1 MFKKYLLS
9 LVILG
14 FSLISYSQVTIRG
27 KVVDSLAKSPVDYA
41 IVGIFTAADGKLA
54 GGKVTD
60 SNGNFVI
67 SDLKTN
73 KYNVKIDFIGY
84 KTKMIYNL
92 DLTNTKSV
100 DLGNILLIGST
111 QLLNE
116 ITVTGETPNNINKI
130 DKQVYK
136 ASQFET
142 AKGGTAIDVIR
153 NMPSIT
159 VNGENE
165 IRLRGS
171 TGFLILLNGKP
182 VQTDAATLLNQLPAN
197 AIENIEIIT
206 APSAKYDADG
216 KSGII
221 NITTKTGISNGLTY
235 TVNVQAGLPSVNN
248 FSNKGNSPRYGADAS
263 LNYTQNKW
271 DLAIGASYQK
281 ADIAGKRVGDVNTT
295 LANRKTVFPSSG
307 ERSFDKTNYAFRTS
321 VAYTPNPNN
330 NINAG
335 FYVGQR
341 KQFRLA
347 DINYN
352 NTKTNINNGQVIGR
366 INYYNSNLVLREGD
380 FALANLDYS
389 HKFDDKS
396 IFSVSGLYEYANFT
410 GFTKNRNL
418 NQNNYLDTLQYVLNT
433 GTSPLNA
440 IRGKIDYVLPL
451 GNGKLETGYQFR
463 YQKQTGSF
471 LYQEAILG
479 TGRFNTIPE
488 FSDDIDVSQSIN
500 SVYAQYNA
508 KEGKLDYTGGLRY
521 EYATRTFTANKV
533 AQPFNLNL
541 SNLFPSLNLLY
552 AFEKGYKLKGGFS
565 RRVQRSTNNELNP
578 YAEREH
584 SETLEQGDP
593 RIRPEFVFLTELG
606 LIKDFSKGSVFF
618 TLYNQQIEDVV
629 NRVNSVYADTVLNRI
644 YTNAGNATLWGLE
657 SGFNIKPAKWWNS
670 YIGANIYD
678 YQINGA
684 LFNNSVNVNNGGFV
698 YSFNTNQSFT
708 ATKTISFQFNL
719 NYLSNRPTAQ
729 GEDSR
734 FIIPN
739 SSVKKTFLDGRLSTS
754 LLWQN
759 MGLGLIRTN
768 EQRITTF
775 GANFFTT
782 TNYILEKDIFM
793 INISFNFNQLT
804 KKLKLPSSEFGERE
818 F

>member
-1 MFKKYLLS
+1 MFKKILLT
-9 LVILG
+9 LL
-14 FSLISYSQVTIRG
+14 FFTITTQIYAQSIKG
-27 KVVDSLAKSPVDYA
+27 KVVDSLAKSAIEYA
-41 IVGIFTAADGKLA
+41 SIGIYTSSDGKLVS
-54 GGKVTD
+54 GMVTNA
-60 SNGNFVI
+60 NGMFSINN
-67 SDLKTN
+67 LKAN

-84 KTKMIYNL
+84 QTKLIKNI
-92 DLTNTKSV
+92 DFNKSI
-100 DLGNILLIGST
+100 DLGSILLIGSA

-116 ITVTGETPNNINKI
+116 ITVTGETPNSINKI
-130 DKQVYK
+130 DKQIYK

-153 NMPSIT
+153 NMPSIS

-182 VQTDAATLLNQLPAN
+182 VQTDAATLLGQLPAN
-197 AIENIEIIT
+197 SIKNIEIIT

-216 KSGII
+216 KSGIL
-221 NITTKTGISNGLTY
+221 NITTKTGISDGLTY
-235 TVNVQAGLPSVNN
+235 TVNTQTGLPSVNN
-248 FSNKGNSPRYGADAS
+248 FNNKENSPRYGADAS
-263 LNYTQNKW
+263 LNYTKNKW
-271 DLAIGASYQK
+271 DLAFGASYQK
-281 ADIAGKRVGDVNTT
+281 SDIAGRREGDVNTT
-295 LANRKTVFPSSG
+295 LANRKTVFPSIG
-307 ERSFDKTNYAFRTS
+307 ERSLDRTNYAFRTS
-321 VAYTPNPNN
+321 ASYAADANN
-330 NINAG
+330 TINAG
-335 FYVGQR
+335 FYLGQR

-352 NTKTNINNGQVIGR
+352 NLKTNVNTGQVIGK
-366 INYYNSNLVLREGD
+366 IDYYNSNLVLRQGD
-380 FALANLDYS
+380 FGLANLDYQ
-389 HKFDDKS
+389 HKFEDKS
-396 IFSVSGLYEYANFT
+396 ILTISGLYEYAKFE
-410 GFTKNRNL
+410 GYTKNRNL

-433 GTSPLNA
+433 GSSPLNA
-440 IRGKIDYVLPL
+440 LRGKIDYALPL
-451 GNGKLETGYQFR
+451 GKGKLETGYQFR

-479 TGRFNTIPE
+479 TGRFNTVPE

-508 KEGKLDYTGGLRY
+508 KQGKLEYTGGLRY
-521 EYATRTFTANKV
+521 EYSTRTFIANKV
-533 AQPFNLNL
+533 AQPFDLNL
-541 SNLFPSLNLLY
+541 SNFFPSVNFLY
-552 AFEKGYKLKGGFS
+552 NYNQDFKLKGGFS

-593 RIRPEFVFLTELG
+593 RILPEFVNLTELG
-606 LIKDFSKGSVFF
+606 LIKYFYKGSVFF
-618 TLYNQQIEDVV
+618 TLYNQQIRDVV
-629 NRVNSVYADTVLNRI
+629 NRVNSVYADTILNRI

-657 SGFNIKPAKWWNS
+657 TGFNIKPTKWWSS
-670 YIGANIYD
+670 YIGANVYD
-678 YQINGA
+678 YRISGA

-698 YSFNTNQSFT
+698 YSVNTNQSFT
-708 ATKTISFQFNL
+708 ASKTVSFQFNL

-739 SSVKKTFLDGRLSTS
+739 SSVKKTFLDGKLSAS

-759 MGLGLIRTN
+759 MGLGLIPTN
-768 EQRITTF
+768 EQRITTS

-793 INISFNFNQLT
+793 VNISFNFNQLS
-804 KKLKLPSSEFGERE
+804 KKLKLPNSEFGERE

>member
-1 MFKKYLLS
+1 MFKKVLINLI
-9 LVILG
+9 LVAIT
-14 FSLISYSQVTIRG
+14 SQIYAQNIKG
-27 KVVDSLAKSPVDYA
+27 KVVDSLAKSAVEYA
-41 IVGIFTAADGKLA
+41 SIGIYNSSDNKLVGGA
-54 GGKVTD
+54 VTD
-60 SNGNFVI
+60 ANGMFNI
-67 SDLKTN
+67 NNLKPNT
-73 KYNVKIDFIGY
+73 YDIKIDFIGY
-84 KTKMIYNL
+84 NSKLIKNI
-92 DLTNTKSV
+92 DLSNKKSI
-100 DLGNILLIGST
+100 DLGAILLIGSA

-197 AIENIEIIT
+197 SIENIEIIT

-216 KSGII
+216 KSGIL
-221 NITTKTGISNGLTY
+221 NITTKTGINNGLTY
-235 TVNVQAGLPSVNN
+235 TVNLQGGLPSVNDFN
-248 FSNKGNSPRYGADAS
+248 NKENSQRYGADAS
-263 LNYTQNKW
+263 LNYTKDKW
-271 DLAIGASYQK
+271 DLAFGASYQK
-281 ADIAGKRVGDVNTT
+281 ADVAGKRVGDVNTIIN
-295 LANRKTVFPSSG
+295 NRKTVFPSIG

-321 VAYTPNPNN
+321 VAYTPNTNN
-330 NINAG
+330 NFNAG
-335 FYVGQR
+335 FYLGQR

-352 NTKTNINNGQVIGR
+352 NIKTNLNTGQVIGR
-366 INYYNSNLVLREGD
+366 IDYYNSNLVLRQGD
-380 FALANLDYS
+380 FALVNLDYQ
-389 HKFDDKS
+389 HKFENKS
-396 IFSVSGLYEYANFT
+396 SLNFSGLYEYAKFD

-433 GTSPLNA
+433 GNSPLNA
-440 IRGKIDYVLPL
+440 IRGKIDYTLPL
-451 GNGKLETGYQFR
+451 GNGKLETGYQIR
-463 YQKQTGSF
+463 YQKQKGSF

-479 TGRFNTIPE
+479 TGRFTTLPE
-488 FSDDIDVSQSIN
+488 FSDDINVTQSIN
-500 SVYAQYNA
+500 SIYTQYNA
-508 KEGKLDYTGGLRY
+508 KEGKLEYTGGLRY
-521 EYATRTFTANKV
+521 EYATRTFTANKIP
-533 AQPFNLNL
+533 QPFELNL

-552 AFEKGYKLKGGFS
+552 TFEKGYKLKGGFS

-606 LIKDFSKGSVFF
+606 LIKDFNKGTVFF
-618 TLYNQQIEDVV
+618 TLYNQQIKDVV
-629 NRVNSVYADTVLNRI
+629 NRVNSVYADTILNRI

-657 SGFNIKPAKWWNS
+657 SGFNVKPAKWWSS

-678 YQINGA
+678 YKINGS
-684 LFNNSVNVNNGGFV
+684 LFNNAVNVNNGGFV
-698 YSFNTNQSFT
+698 YSFNTNQNFT
-708 ATKTISFQFNL
+708 ASKTLSFQFNL

-739 SSVKKTFLDGRLSTS
+739 SSVKKTFLDGKLSAS

-759 MGLGLIRTN
+759 MGLGIIPTN
-768 EQRITTF
+768 EQRITTS
-775 GANFFTT
+775 GTNFFTT
-782 TNYILEKDIFM
+782 TNYIQEKDIFM
-793 INISFNFNQLT
+793 INISFNFNQLS